1 MSQREQRQ
9 QVNVF
14 WIPSLDDQEK
24 RAIKAL
30 WAGEATPAQ
39 QKLGLQVIIDKFS
52 MADFL
57 SYQPGSFDETSMLA
71 GRSFVGKAI
80 RRTIKEPMEKPQ

>member
-1 MSQREQRQ
+1 MSTKNERQ
-9 QVNVF
+9 YVNVF
-14 WIPSLDDQEK
+14 WIPPLDEQEK

-30 WAGEATPAQ
+30 WAGEATPSQ
-39 QKLGLQVIIDKFS
+39 QKLGLQVIIDKYS

-57 SYQPGSFDETSMLA
+57 PYQPGSFDETAMLT

-80 RRTIKEPMEKPQ
+80 RRTIKDPTE